1 MIGAQAM
8 HLLNQ
13 LKSWQKLALLIAAL
27 GIPIVLLTCLLV
39 AEQNLSINFA
49 RQEILGGSSY

>member
-1 MIGAQAM
+1 M

-27 GIPIVLLTCLLV
+27 GIPIVLLTYLLV